1 MKNILFKALLFL
13 GVFSVSAFAT
23 TSTVGSPTIGDS
35 IFGTEGNGGIDTKHY
50 DLNIK
55 WNSKAGAIDALAGIE
70 ITTTQKLSAFSL
82 DFHGLQV
89 SSVKVD
95 GKAITFSRK
104 KDKLNIVLPKIFEKG
119 SDFKVEIAYTGIPK
133 EIENSVTSGWHALED
148 GVSALSEPNAA
159 KNWFP
164 CNNHPTDKAT
174 YAFHITVPKTFEAVT
189 NGMPGKIEENGETKT
204 YNFSTREP
212 LASYL
217 TVVEIGHY
225 DRVFSKTKNGVP
237 VYSYYYK
244 GMRDENKRIFEKQ
257 NEIMEFFSDKF
268 GSYPFES
275 AGIIAKSGKSILA
288 YETQTRSTFGTPTNE
303 TMLAHE
309 IAHQWFGDLVSLS
322 QWKESWL
329 KEGFATY
336 GSALW
341 LEHKKGKVFM
351 DQWVKSNYESMMGI
365 QYLPKKGLGQLLQAF
380 EIKER
385 LLSKKEVQKLI
396 RLGTKG
402 KTNAEELKQALAL
415 VPVKG
420 ISSYKLDEVLA
431 KVSFKVFKLTLKE
444 YTQFMS
450 ICNGKTPEADPVSF
464 EDFVS
469 LLALAPRK
477 VDSLDNIYGGGT
489 YTRGALAMHSLRLK
503 VEDET
508 FFSILQTYLKR
519 YKNSNAGSDDFEK
532 IAAEV
537 SGQNLGSFFK
547 AWLEERL
554 IPDMPEYG
562 LYKKDYKQ
570 HEK

>member
-1 MKNILFKALLFL
+1 MKNTLLSALLFL
-13 GVFSVSAFAT
+13 EVGSISAFAA

-35 IFGTEGNGGIDTKHY
+35 IFSTEGNGGIDTKHY

-55 WNSKAGAIDALAGIE
+55 WDSKTGVIDALTSID
-70 ITTTQKLSAFSL
+70 ITATQKLSAFSL
-82 DFHGLQV
+82 DFHALKV

-95 GKAITFSRK
+95 GKSVAFSRE
-104 KDKLNIVLPKIFEKG
+104 KDKLMIVLPRTFEKG
-119 SDFKVEIAYTGIPK
+119 SDFKVEIAYEGIPK
-133 EIENSVTSGWHALED
+133 EIEGSVTSGWHRLGD
-148 GVSALSEPNAA
+148 GVSALSEPNSA

-164 CNNHPTDKAT
+164 SNNHPKDKAT
-174 YAFHITVPKTFEAVT
+174 YAFHITVPKSFEAVA
-189 NGMPGKIEENGETKT
+189 NGMPGKVEQNGETKT

-225 DRVFSKTKNGVP
+225 NMVFSKTKNAVP

-244 GMRDENKRIFEKQ
+244 GMSDKDKKLFDKQ

-268 GSYPFES
+268 GAYPFES

-288 YETQTRSTFGTPTNE
+288 YETQTRSTFGTPANE

-336 GSALW
+336 SSALW
-341 LEHKKGKVFM
+341 SEHEKGKVFM
-351 DQWVKSNYESMMGI
+351 DQWVKNNYESMMGI
-365 QYLPKKGLGQLLQAF
+365 QYLPKKGLGELLQAF

-385 LLSKKEVQKLI
+385 ILSTKEVEKLI
-396 RLGTKG
+396 LLGTKE
-402 KTNAEELKQALAL
+402 KTNSEELKQALAM
-415 VPVKG
+415 VPEKG
-420 ISSYKLDEVLA
+420 ISSFKLDEVFA
-431 KVSFKVFKLTLKE
+431 KVSFKMFKLTIKE
-444 YTQFMS
+444 YGQFMS
-450 ICNGKTPEADPVSF
+450 ICNGETPKADARSF
-464 EDFVS
+464 EDFVG

-477 VDSLDNIYGGGT
+477 VNSLEDIYGGGT

-503 VEDET
+503 VGDEK
-508 FFSILQTYLKR
+508 FFSILQTYFKR
-519 YKNSNAGSDDFEK
+519 YKNSHADSDDFEA
-532 IAAEV
+532 IATEV
-537 SGQNLGSFFK
+537 SGQNLDSFFK
-547 AWLEERL
+547 AWLEEKL

-562 LYKKDYKQ
+562 LFKKDYKQ
-570 HEK
+570 